1 MPPFLEVFAGLA
13 LNELLK
19 GFPHGL
25 LPGELPHHHKTDFI
39 LLIFAFFHRLP
50 PFCGMAMSGHAVP
63 FLYGMLPVLLARQAH
78 LSFSH
83 WSFVIMGLHLGI
95 HLPLMTAKLHGKKRG
110 LMAAVFC
117 VAATAG
123 LFFFFKNGIYNYLFF
138 RVPFAFLDYEK
149 SPVPVFAE
157 NVLIL
162 LFSLLSVCR
171 QRKYANIRIK
181 TAAKIKNK
189 GVLTMSKKLVAY
201 FSASGTTA
209 AKAKALAKAADAD
222 LYEIKPETA
231 YTKSDLN
238 WMNPLSRS
246 SKEMK
251 NGIKPALADTNAKT
265 ENYDVIFVGFP
276 IWWYVAPTV
285 INSFLEAYDFSGKKI
300 VLFATSGGSGF
311 GKTVESL
318 QGSAPNAQIV
328 EGKILNGVFS
338 DEELKAFA
346 DRF

>member
-1 MPPFLEVFAGLA
+1 
-13 LNELLK
+13 
-19 GFPHGL
+19 
-25 LPGELPHHHKTDFI
+25 
-39 LLIFAFFHRLP
+39 
-50 PFCGMAMSGHAVP
+50 
-63 FLYGMLPVLLARQAH
+63 
-78 LSFSH
+78 
-83 WSFVIMGLHLGI
+83 
-95 HLPLMTAKLHGKKRG
+95 
-110 LMAAVFC
+110 
-117 VAATAG
+117 
-123 LFFFFKNGIYNYLFF
+123 
-138 RVPFAFLDYEK
+138 
-149 SPVPVFAE
+149 
-157 NVLIL
+157 
-162 LFSLLSVCR
+162 
-171 QRKYANIRIK
+171 
-181 TAAKIKNK
+181 
-189 GVLTMSKKLVAY
+189 MSKKLVAY

-209 AKAKALAKAADAD
+209 AKAKALAKASDAD

-251 NGIKPALADTNAKT
+251 NGIKPVLADTNAKT

-285 INSFLEAYDFSGKKI
+285 INSFLEAYDFSGKKM